1 MTTDTASASPALQGL
16 QNGTAWYNL
25 TSWTVNVTRYA
36 PSFEDI
42 VSAAPRMARKLGSFV
57 SHHDLLNADG
67 SDGQG
72 PVAAAA
78 AGLNNAVAAESNLY
92 NFVDSSEGETVGALG
107 ASPDTAARASGI
119 TIDGTRGFG
128 SVFTYA
134 TSKWA
139 LACIGMAVVLNR
151 THIYAATRRRL
162 RLRWTVRLLLR
173 FLPIV
178 LITMQSV
185 RLLQSLQ
192 CQTSPDFAMMRWG
205 DSTKSSDLMFLHQ
218 NKFFNSLAGTL
229 LQSTD
234 EQSCLAV
241 NMVPSPDDVS
251 TQHLRGS
258 LSRLWP
264 LFATFCLSHFLE
276 TLSCAVQ
283 GRAHAYETA
292 MTLFEQSLAFAE
304 ADAAVSNQLAWSKP
318 TKTSLGVT
326 TSMTGTTVSIT
337 KSMIMRRVNTPPEV
351 LFVALL
357 SSLTHISSH
366 VLGVFD
372 LQARYRLVNTGFWA
386 FCFMSTLLWS
396 AATFDMDDATSQGL
410 LRYPTVCIIGLIP
423 HALVLMGILICLF
436 IYAIG
441 LGLSALSPSPEEER
455 QGLTFRQRLVQ
466 AHHNMQ
472 ANVTLS
478 EIRIAREMD
487 IYTALL
493 RAGFAA
499 VTMASEAVYLNED
512 RGVSLKRHTWLEEAR
527 LKEVED
533 LQKSWSSIGPAT
545 SSFDQIGAIGLV
557 PVKENRLSVNNG
569 FSRERAAQAVPNAR
583 TERGMRVGVGATE
596 RSARWVMAV
605 ELFVNILR
613 LFARLGAI
621 VILWVLSVARIR
633 AQPEWLLRL
642 ARRNKEERDGDS
654 ASSKESERPVAAA
667 SGSSNPDTMDV
678 MDIEAEIRRTA
689 EDQPEESLDANLYSY
704 WLHGGWWG
712 SKDTSGDYEPSTVDD
727 DNWDATSMISTT
739 TMTTDNPTPSE
750 AGWMSEDE
758 GQRTPTRRSP
768 RTSFAEA
775 AQMDSP
781 LSMGDLARLLQP
793 KNAEERANSRALAA
807 HFQSDRIVTRSR
819 FKRMEQ
825 LQRTRILT
833 NAGTQS
839 VSLPDD
845 NNTTGHSG
853 SGGRGGSL
861 GRPNGK
867 MSEEEEE
874 RVLEQLLLSRRNEA
888 AKAGSNLN
896 GRGEEETSYGSDG
909 PHCVVCQCA
918 PRAIIVWPCRCLSL
932 CDDCRV
938 SLAMNN
944 FDKCVCCRREVMS
957 FSRIYVP

>member
-1 MTTDTASASPALQGL
+1 MADTAPVPVSPQGL
-16 QNGTAWYNL
+16 QNATVWHNL

-36 PSFEDI
+36 PSLEDLFW
-42 VSAAPRMARKLGSFV
+42 AAPRMVKKLGSFV
-57 SHHDLLNADG
+57 PHQEMANVDG
-67 SDGQG
+67 SGGQG
-72 PVAAAA
+72 AAAA
-78 AGLNNAVAAESNLY
+78 VADLNQALAADPNLYTFIESSTAESL
-92 NFVDSSEGETVGALG
+92 GGAG
-107 ASPDTAARASGI
+107 ASPDTAARASSL
-119 TIDGTRGFG
+119 TIESARGFG
-128 SVFTYA
+128 SVFSYA

-139 LACIGMAVVLNR
+139 LACIAMAVILNR
-151 THIYAATRRRL
+151 TYIYAATRRRL

-173 FLPIV
+173 SLPIV
-178 LITMQSV
+178 LIAMQSV

-192 CQTSPDFAMMRWG
+192 CQTSPDFSMLRWG
-205 DSTKSSDLMFLHQ
+205 DSRKSSDLMFLHQ
-218 NKFFNSLAGTL
+218 NKFFNTLASTL
-229 LQSTD
+229 LGSTD
-234 EQSCLAV
+234 EQSCRAV
-241 NMVPSPDDVS
+241 HMIPSSDGES
-251 TQHLRGS
+251 TQALRGS

-264 LFATFCLSHFLE
+264 LFTSFCLSHFLE

-304 ADAAVSNQLAWSKP
+304 ADAAVSNQLSWGKP
-318 TKTSLGVT
+318 AKSSLGST
-326 TSMTGTTVSIT
+326 TSVTGTSISIT

-357 SSLTHISSH
+357 SSVTHISSH
-366 VLGVFD
+366 ILGVFD

-386 FCFMSTLLWS
+386 FCFMATLFWS
-396 AATFDMDDATSQGL
+396 AINFDMEDAASQGL

-423 HALVLMGILICLF
+423 HALVLMGILICLV
-436 IYAIG
+436 IYAVG
-441 LGLSALSPSPEEER
+441 LVLSALSPSSEEER
-455 QGLTFRQRLVQ
+455 RRSTFRQRLVQ
-466 AHHNMQ
+466 AHENMQ

-478 EIRIAREMD
+478 EIRITREMD

-533 LQKSWSSIGPAT
+533 LQKSWSGIAPAT

-557 PVKENRLSVNNG
+557 PVKDNRLSANNG
-569 FSRERAAQAVPNAR
+569 FSRERAAQAIPNAR
-583 TERGMRVGVGATE
+583 NDRGMRVGVGATE
-596 RSARWVMAV
+596 RSTRWVMAV
-605 ELFVNILR
+605 ELFVNIVR

-621 VILWVLSVARIR
+621 AMLWIMGVARIR
-633 AQPEWLLRL
+633 TQPEWLLRL
-642 ARRNKEERDGDS
+642 ARRTKEERPGAS
-654 ASSKESERPVAAA
+654 AANKDPKRPSGAAPG
-667 SGSSNPDTMDV
+667 SGSSATMDV

-712 SKDTSGDYEPSTVDD
+712 SKDTSGDYEPEVVDD
-727 DNWDATSMISTT
+727 DWDTTSMISTT
-739 TMTTDNPTPSE
+739 TMTTAEPTDSE
-750 AGWMSEDE
+750 AGWWSDEDD
-758 GQRTPTRRSP
+758 GQKTPTQRSP
-768 RTSFAEA
+768 RASFSEHP
-775 AQMDSP
+775 QMDSP

-793 KNAEERANSRALAA
+793 KSAEERANSRALAA

-833 NAGTQS
+833 NAGTES
-839 VSLPDD
+839 VSALPGDVSRSRAA
-845 NNTTGHSG
+845 G
-853 SGGRGGSL
+853 
-861 GRPNGK
+861 GK
-867 MSEEEEE
+867 MDPDEEE
-874 RVLEQLLLSRRNEA
+874 RVLEQLLLSRRQEA
-888 AKAGSNLN
+888 ARNAGS
-896 GRGEEETSYGSDG
+896 GSHGEEETSYGTDG